1 MVTPSEPMNFFHELW
16 SHEFM
21 RRALAGGALIG
32 FTNGF
37 LGSFIVLR
45 RMSLMADALSH
56 SMLPGLAIGLML
68 FGLHPGGLFLGG
80 IIAAFLVAMGAML
93 LARASRLKEDAS
105 LAILYTVAFSVGV
118 VLLQF
123 VPTSVDLKHYL
134 FGNILGLGNADLWIA
149 YGVTLAVVPGL
160 LLLLRPLVLTL
171 FDPTVARSQGVK
183 VDALQVVL
191 IGASVLA
198 MISSAQSVG
207 VVLMLGLLVTPA
219 ATLYLLTDDFRTML
233 WGGAALGSVGSELG
247 LLLSYRI
254 EKIPSGA
261 AIVLVLGACFLGA
274 WAFGPRYGLLARLR
288 KRRHFH
294 EESLSRWEQ
303 GGHDHS

>member
-1 MVTPSEPMNFFHELW
+1 MNLFRELW

-37 LGSFIVLR
+37 LGSFIILR

-56 SMLPGLAIGLML
+56 SMLPGLAIGLVL
-68 FGLHPGGLFLGG
+68 FGLNHGGLFLGG
-80 IIAAFLVAMGAML
+80 IVAAFLVAIGAML

-134 FGNILGLGNADLWIA
+134 FGNILGLGDADLWIA
-149 YGVTLAVVPGL
+149 YGVALVVVPGL

-171 FDPTVARSQGVK
+171 FDPMVARSQGVK
-183 VDALQVVL
+183 VDVLHVVL
-191 IGASVLA
+191 IAASVLA
-198 MISSAQSVG
+198 MISSAQAVG
-207 VVLMLGLLVTPA
+207 VILMLGLLVTPA
-219 ATLYLLTDDFRTML
+219 ATLYLLTDDFPTML
-233 WGGAALGSVGSELG
+233 WGGAFLGSAGSVIG
-247 LLLSYRI
+247 LLLSYRF
-254 EKIPSGA
+254 ERIPSGA
-261 AIVLVLGACFLGA
+261 AIVLVLGVCFLLA
-274 WAFGPRYGLLARLR
+274 WTCGPRYGLIARLR

-294 EESLSRWEQ
+294 EESLSRWEH
-303 GGHDHS
+303 GHEHEKP

>member
-1 MVTPSEPMNFFHELW
+1 MNFFNDLW

-21 RRALAGGALIG
+21 RRALVGGALIG

-37 LGSFIVLR
+37 LGSFIILR

-56 SMLPGLAIGLML
+56 SMLPGLAIGLVL

-80 IIAAFLVAMGAML
+80 IVAAFLVAMGAML

-134 FGNILGLGNADLWIA
+134 FGNILGLGDTDLWIA
-149 YGVTLAVVPGL
+149 YAVTLAVVPGL
-160 LLLLRPLVLTL
+160 VLLLRPLVLTL

-183 VDALQVVL
+183 VDALHVVL
-191 IGASVLA
+191 IAASVLT
-198 MISSAQSVG
+198 MISSAQSIG

-219 ATLYLLTDDFRTML
+219 ATLYLLTDKFSTML
-233 WGGAALGSVGSELG
+233 WGGAFLGSAGSVLG
-247 LLLSYRI
+247 LLISYRFDRV
-254 EKIPSGA
+254 PSGA
-261 AIVLVLGACFLGA
+261 AIVLVLGVCFLIA

-294 EESLSRWEQ
+294 EESLSRW
-303 GGHDHS
+303 DHEHHNHQ